1 MTPHWLN
8 YFRFLGYSGEDCPR
22 SQIPSL
28 LGVLEEDAAKTLRRV
43 ATEDAV
49 MTDEAAP
56 IIKYYSSRTE
66 IERFRESMKITPL
79 FQEDGMSKY
88 YLVKD
93 FLISCVSRSEL

>member
-1 MTPHWLN
+1 
-8 YFRFLGYSGEDCPR
+8 
-22 SQIPSL
+22 
-28 LGVLEEDAAKTLRRV
+28 
-43 ATEDAV
+43 

-56 IIKYYSSRTE
+56 ITKYYSGRTE